1 MFSKGGILM
10 VQITI
15 RTEEKKF
22 KKFKIHGFK
31 VKPWEKEVKLN
42 FVEGE
47 EVLHE
52 ICNEMQE
59 RGIEK
64 GKIYIAI
71 HFEDKEIECSP
82 MTLDVSEEYPL
93 LVDLI
98 KQDMIQSMDENTT
111 EEETK
116 LLRSVLEA
124 IQEEVGIIKEDT
136 ISTEEN
142 EIEQVAQEEEQLE
155 EGRLQVNTNEEQE
168 TVDETEEELEIV
180 INEENEITSNTSNVN
195 EINSAQSN
203 ERLTTSYMAYTT
215 PTNRLNQLRELAES
229 CSKESIFNSFEL
241 QESDDLTELQQYQH
255 KYLTKRLE
263 ELGLKET
270 INAFKSVIDET
281 KVNVTKQL
289 SEYYKEVNQDKPSKY
304 ADEHI
309 EEAFAD
315 IKLTFN
321 QKYFDFE
328 AQQEA
333 FIERFSK
340 DMEESK
346 QKELEAFKT
355 QLEEK
360 YTKLLQEERQKT
372 EVSLVNK
379 KESLRKE
386 LEQEE
391 AVVYQALVTEK
402 MEERDQKLTDYKNQL
417 EEQAQNEIE
426 SASLNLIS
434 TFEEI
439 KNTLKSEL
447 EEKSI
452 EWQQLIVQEEQLQ
465 AQRREEANRKKEKE
479 QEQRMKEK
487 ELELKEK
494 DLSLKQKELDTPK
507 APEIHVMSMPTTEPK
522 NVFND
527 QLIQQL
533 LADRKKEEDQKQ
545 ARFKYGMIALVS
557 CTVIGVGGFLFNS
570 NNSTQAE
577 LSKTQEQLSAVMK
590 QAEGKTEE
598 SKETLDTLLE
608 NREFEKAF
616 DKYTDAKSLEKMEN
630 YFVETEDLPM
640 LKKFNRV
647 FKTKTGALNEAILE
661 DDSAKI
667 TKLYE
672 KIEQK
677 DLLNDQQKNAVKLAY
692 YSQNKNDLA
701 EKV

>member
-124 IQEEVGIIKEDT
+124 IQEEVGIIKEDST
-136 ISTEEN
+136 STEEN

-155 EGRLQVNTNEEQE
+155 EGRLHNTNEEQE
-168 TVDETEEELEIV
+168 TVDDTEEELEIV
-180 INEENEITSNTSNVN
+180 INEENEITPNTSNVN
-195 EINSAQSN
+195 EINSAQPS

-229 CSKESIFNSFEL
+229 CSKEAIFNSFEL
-241 QESDDLTELQQYQH
+241 QESEDLTELQQYQH

-372 EVSLVNK
+372 EVALVNK

-533 LADRKKEEDQKQ
+533 LADRKKEEEQKQ

-577 LSKTQEQLSAVMK
+577 LSRTQEQLSAVMK

-598 SKETLDTLLE
+598 SQETLDTLLE

-616 DKYTDAKSLEKMEN
+616 DKYTDAKSLGKMEN
-630 YFVETEDLPM
+630 YFMETEDLPM
-640 LKKFNRV
+640 LKKFNKE
-647 FKTKTGALNEAILE
+647 FKTATGNLNEAILE
-661 DDSAKI
+661 GDNKKMVAA
-667 TKLYE
+667 YE
-672 KIEQK
+672 GIKDKSVMSEKQK
-677 DLLNDQQKNAVKLAY
+677 QAVKLAY
-692 YSQNKNDLA
+692 YALNKKELA
-701 EKV
+701 EQV

>member
-1 MFSKGGILM
+1 M

-124 IQEEVGIIKEDT
+124 IQEEVGIIKEDST
-136 ISTEEN
+136 STEEN

-155 EGRLQVNTNEEQE
+155 EGRLHNTNEEQE
-168 TVDETEEELEIV
+168 TVDDTEEELEIV
-180 INEENEITSNTSNVN
+180 INEENEITPNTSNVN
-195 EINSAQSN
+195 EINSAQPS
-203 ERLTTSYMAYTT
+203 ERLTTSYMSYTT
-215 PTNRLNQLRELAES
+215 PTNRLNQLLELAES
-229 CSKESIFNSFEL
+229 CSKEAIFNSFEL

-372 EVSLVNK
+372 EVALVNK

-417 EEQAQNEIE
+417 EEQAQNDIE

-533 LADRKKEEDQKQ
+533 LADRKKEEEQKQ

-616 DKYTDAKSLEKMEN
+616 DKYTDAKSLGKMEN
-630 YFVETEDLPM
+630 YFMETEDLPM
-640 LKKFNRV
+640 LKKFNKE
-647 FKTKTGALNEAILE
+647 FKTATGNLNEAILE
-661 DDSAKI
+661 GDNKKMVAA
-667 TKLYE
+667 YE
-672 KIEQK
+672 GIKDKSVMSEKQK
-677 DLLNDQQKNAVKLAY
+677 QAVKLAY
-692 YSQNKNDLA
+692 YALNKKELA
-701 EKV
+701 EQV

>member
-124 IQEEVGIIKEDT
+124 IQEEVGIIKEDST
-136 ISTEEN
+136 STEEN

-155 EGRLQVNTNEEQE
+155 EGRLHNTNEEQE
-168 TVDETEEELEIV
+168 TVDDTEEELEIV
-180 INEENEITSNTSNVN
+180 INEENEITPNTSNVN
-195 EINSAQSN
+195 EINSAQPS
-203 ERLTTSYMAYTT
+203 ERLTTSYMSYTT
-215 PTNRLNQLRELAES
+215 PTNRLNQLLELAES
-229 CSKESIFNSFEL
+229 CSKEAIFNSFEL

-372 EVSLVNK
+372 EVALVNK

-417 EEQAQNEIE
+417 EEQAQNDIE

-533 LADRKKEEDQKQ
+533 LADRKKEEEQKQ

-616 DKYTDAKSLEKMEN
+616 DKYTDAKSLGKMEN
-630 YFVETEDLPM
+630 YFMETEDLPM
-640 LKKFNRV
+640 LKKFNKE
-647 FKTKTGALNEAILE
+647 FKTATGNLNEAILE
-661 DDSAKI
+661 GDNKKMVAA
-667 TKLYE
+667 YE
-672 KIEQK
+672 GIKDKSVMSEKQK
-677 DLLNDQQKNAVKLAY
+677 QAVKLAY
-692 YSQNKNDLA
+692 YALNKKELA
-701 EKV
+701 EQV

>member
-1 MFSKGGILM
+1 M

-124 IQEEVGIIKEDT
+124 IQEEVGIIKEDST
-136 ISTEEN
+136 STEEN

-155 EGRLQVNTNEEQE
+155 EGRLHNTNEEQE
-168 TVDETEEELEIV
+168 TVDDTEEELEIV
-180 INEENEITSNTSNVN
+180 INEENEITPNTSNVN
-195 EINSAQSN
+195 EINSAQPS

-229 CSKESIFNSFEL
+229 CSKEAIFNSFEL
-241 QESDDLTELQQYQH
+241 QESEDLTELQQYQH

-372 EVSLVNK
+372 EVALVNK

-533 LADRKKEEDQKQ
+533 LADRKKEEEQKQ

-577 LSKTQEQLSAVMK
+577 LSRTQEQLSAVMK

-598 SKETLDTLLE
+598 SQETLDTLLE

-616 DKYTDAKSLEKMEN
+616 DKYTDAKSLGKMEN
-630 YFVETEDLPM
+630 YFMETEDLPM
-640 LKKFNRV
+640 LKKFNKE
-647 FKTKTGALNEAILE
+647 FKTATGNLNEAILE
-661 DDSAKI
+661 GDNKKMVAA
-667 TKLYE
+667 YE
-672 KIEQK
+672 GIKDKSVMSEKQK
-677 DLLNDQQKNAVKLAY
+677 QAVKLAY
-692 YSQNKNDLA
+692 YALNKKELA
-701 EKV
+701 EQV